1 MAAIGGD
8 TVVPTNWSGLIGV
21 AVLVG
26 AIAAATYFGL
36 SMSEGDK
43 NVEQDDG
50 LTVQEVFSSSARREV
65 AAAEPVR
72 ALSRADFVAPAA
84 RSSAS
89 AATDDDD
96 AGEDASADDWDSAA
110 DDTEAMAQ
118 DDADAREASA
128 AAVKPAPSPRP
139 APLPTTAPRESAA
152 SRPATASG
160 SSPATRER
168 EPAIVDAR
176 TRPAAEALVAWWK
189 EAGNGLEVRF
199 AGTLDRGGKVS
210 DGIAVMFGE
219 AVAPAQA
226 DQYLQLTD
234 ASGKVVPGRWKMGAN
249 PTLLMMDGLPQ
260 GRYKLTIGAGL
271 PGESGKTLANTVS
284 GPIFVY

>member
-8 TVVPTNWSGLIGV
+8 TVVPTNWRGLIGV
-21 AVLVG
+21 AVLIGVL
-26 AIAAATYFGL
+26 AAATYFGL
-36 SMSEGDK
+36 TMSEGGTK
-43 NVEQDDG
+43 VEKDDG

-84 RSSAS
+84 RSSTPN
-89 AATDDDD
+89 ATDEEE
-96 AGEDASADDWDSAA
+96 ADASDDMSMDEDWDAPAEVDESME
-110 DDTEAMAQ
+110 T
-118 DDADAREASA
+118 A
-128 AAVKPAPSPRP
+128 AAAASERDAPAEPV
-139 APLPTTAPRESAA
+139 APEPTTAPAPRTSDSNRTTQSASTATTVREK
-152 SRPATASG
+152 
-160 SSPATRER
+160 
-168 EPAIVDAR
+168 EPELVDAR

-189 EAGNGLEVRF
+189 EAGNGLQVRF

-210 DGIAVMFGE
+210 DGVAVMFGE

-234 ASGKVVPGRWKMGAN
+234 ASGQVVPGRWKTGAN
-249 PTLLMMDGLPQ
+249 PTLLMMDGLAQ

-271 PGESGKTLANTVS
+271 PGESGKTLAKTVS
-284 GPIFVY
+284 GPVFVY